1 MEIDF
6 DYFKHKI
13 SKNISTVEQDIEL
26 YKKASVPVSPDN
38 AIGRLTRMEAI
49 NAKSVSEANLNN
61 AKLRLLKL
69 KAALD
74 RISDGDYGEC
84 LVCENEIA
92 KNRLESVPEATRC
105 IFCAEKNLKNG
116 H

>member
-1 MEIDF
+1 
-6 DYFKHKI
+6 
-13 SKNISTVEQDIEL
+13 
-26 YKKASVPVSPDN
+26 
-38 AIGRLTRMEAI
+38 MEAI